1 MISNTVWLKSP
12 LRNTLQHG
20 IDRWFN
26 PCVHD
31 QAESR
36 CHRIGQTNPVKIAY
50 LDNVLT
56 VDVVMKQVNALKE
69 GNAGVLLA
77 DGTSL
82 GETQWS
88 LGYQNLSGVIGST
101 LKAVRDLRRSII
113 EMNIA
118 SGNGNAPLPTGQG
131 TVLEAQLEEKMA
143 ARASNKKAPRQIK
156 MERKAKG
163 EVEEEKKD
171 DDDDTEGIG
180 QKAPHILKSFSSSRS
195 IASSSDDSDDDELL
209 GGSPIFGPKSK
220 PKKVAFRRTS
230 LSAGESSSDDDDLLN
245 CSPTFRKQSENKD
258 TSNYSLQ
265 TMRAKATETTSRGKM
280 KSSLVKM
287 EPDKTNGGD
296 VTDAHT
302 SNATKKS
309 SEDDIIELLS
319 SDSEDEGTND
329 FEMGEGKSKPNEN
342 QKESDKNSKAK
353 TMDDEEDDPGYEQA
367 LYESMNETSTKT
379 NEDGSDD
386 GDTCKTEGDDFEM
399 SSEELMQAMNEAMKN
414 GDKSRAQE
422 LLKRWEASLSC

>member
-1 MISNTVWLKSP
+1 M
-12 LRNTLQHG
+12 
-20 IDRWFN
+20 
-26 PCVHD
+26 
-31 QAESR
+31 
-36 CHRIGQTNPVKIAY
+36 KIAY
-50 LDNVLT
+50 LDNCLT

-143 ARASNKKAPRQIK
+143 GRASNKKASRQIK
-156 MERKAKG
+156 MERKVKG

-171 DDDDTEGIG
+171 DDDDTEGTG
-180 QKAPHILKSFSSSRS
+180 QKAPHILKRFSSSRS

-230 LSAGESSSDDDDLLN
+230 LSAGVSSSDDDDDLFN

-265 TMRAKATETTSRGKM
+265 IMGDKATESTSRGKM
-280 KSSLVKM
+280 RSGLVKM
-287 EPDKTNGGD
+287 EPDKTNGDG

-302 SNATKKS
+302 STITKKS

-329 FEMGEGKSKPNEN
+329 FEMGEGKSEPNG
-342 QKESDKNSKAK
+342 KYSKSKAK
-353 TMDDEEDDPGYEQA
+353 TTDDEEDGPGYQQA
-367 LYESMNETSTKT
+367 LYESMNETLTKT
-379 NEDGSDD
+379 NEDDFDD
-386 GDTCKTEGDDFEM
+386 GDTCKTESDDFVM
-399 SSEELMQAMNEAMKN
+399 SSEELMQAMNDAMKN

>member
-1 MISNTVWLKSP
+1 
-12 LRNTLQHG
+12 
-20 IDRWFN
+20 
-26 PCVHD
+26 
-31 QAESR
+31 
-36 CHRIGQTNPVKIAY
+36 
-50 LDNVLT
+50 
-56 VDVVMKQVNALKE
+56 MKRVNALKE
-69 GNAGVLLA
+69 DNAGVLLA

-88 LGYQNLSGVIGST
+88 LGYQNLSGVIGSA

-131 TVLEAQLEEKMA
+131 TVLETQLEEKMA

-156 MERKAKG
+156 MERKVKA
-163 EVEEEKKD
+163 EVDEEKKD

-180 QKAPHILKSFSSSRS
+180 QKAPHFLKRFSSSRS

-220 PKKVAFRRTS
+220 SKKVAFRRTS
-230 LSAGESSSDDDDLLN
+230 LGAGESSSSDDDDLLN

-265 TMRAKATETTSRGKM
+265 TMGDKATESTSRGKM
-280 KSSLVKM
+280 ESGLVKV
-287 EPDKTNGGD
+287 ELDTTNGDD
-296 VTDAHT
+296 VTDAGT
-302 SNATKKS
+302 RDITKKS

-319 SDSEDEGTND
+319 SDSEDEGTNG
-329 FEMGEGKSKPNEN
+329 FEMGEGKSEPNEKP
-342 QKESDKNSKAK
+342 KESDKNSKAK
-353 TMDDEEDDPGYEQA
+353 PKTTDDEDDGPGYQQA

-379 NEDGSDD
+379 NEDDFDD
-386 GDTCKTEGDDFEM
+386 GDRIPTCKTESDDFEM
-399 SSEELMQAMNEAMKN
+399 SSEELMQAMNQAMKN